1 MTRMTTMTRMTS
13 KVRTTLTTE
22 GNTIKKK
29 ARGARRRA
37 REFALQGVY
46 SWIIQG
52 APDSSQEAGLIDA
65 HIREEP
71 GFDEADFDWYQTL
84 LHGVIKESPALE
96 QHFVGLIDR
105 PLTELSPVE
114 RAALL
119 LGTYELVHH
128 TEVPYRAT
136 INEAV
141 ELAKFFGGAEGF
153 RFVNGVLDRVAAQ
166 VRPVEFKAYRARRS

>member
-1 MTRMTTMTRMTS
+1 M
-13 KVRTTLTTE
+13 TTE
-22 GNTIKKK
+22 GNASKKQP
-29 ARGARRRA
+29 RGARRRA

-52 APDSSQEAGLIDA
+52 APASPEEAGLIDA
-65 HIREEP
+65 HIREEQR
-71 GFDEADFDWYQTL
+71 FHEADFDWYQTL
-84 LHGVIKESPALE
+84 LHGVIKESGSLE
-96 QHFVGLIDR
+96 QHFSDLIDR
-105 PLTELSPVE
+105 PIDELSPVE

-166 VRPVEFKAYRARRS
+166 VRPTEFKAYRARRRQGARQEG

>member
-1 MTRMTTMTRMTS
+1 MTS
-13 KVRTTLTTE
+13 KVRTNLTTE
-22 GNTIKKK
+22 ANTTKKK

-37 REFALQGVY
+37 RELALQGVY

-52 APDSSQEAGLIDA
+52 APTSGEEAGLIDA
-65 HIREEP
+65 HIREEQ
-71 GFDEADFDWYQTL
+71 GFADADFDWYHTL
-84 LHGVIKESPALE
+84 LYGVIQESSSLE
-96 QHFVGLIDR
+96 GHFVDLIDR
-105 PLTELSPVE
+105 PITELSPVE

>member
-1 MTRMTTMTRMTS
+1 M
-13 KVRTTLTTE
+13 
-22 GNTIKKK
+22 
-29 ARGARRRA
+29 
-37 REFALQGVY
+37 
-46 SWIIQG
+46 
-52 APDSSQEAGLIDA
+52 
-65 HIREEP
+65 
-71 GFDEADFDWYQTL
+71 
-84 LHGVIKESPALE
+84 
-96 QHFVGLIDR
+96 GLIDR